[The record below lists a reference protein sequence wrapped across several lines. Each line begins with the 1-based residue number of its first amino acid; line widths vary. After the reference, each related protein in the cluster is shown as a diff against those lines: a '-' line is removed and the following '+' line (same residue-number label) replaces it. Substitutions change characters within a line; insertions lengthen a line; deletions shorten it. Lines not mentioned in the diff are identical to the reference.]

1 MSRENQMPR
10 DFIKAGLSIIAR
22 SGKTIIASVDED
34 GFPNLKAMLKPREN
48 DGLKVFYF
56 TTNTSSMRVK
66 QYLKNPKASIYFYDT
81 RFFKGL
87 MLKGT
92 MEVLQDQT
100 IRDRI
105 WREGDETYYPLG
117 VTDPDYC
124 VLKFTADKGRMYE
137 SFKSYDFKV

>member
-1 MSRENQMPR
+1 MPK
-10 DFIKAGLSIIAR
+10 DLIKAGLSIVAR
-22 SGKTIIASVDED
+22 SGKAIIASVDDD

-56 TTNTSSMRVK
+56 TTNTASMRVK

-87 MLKGT
+87 MLKGK
-92 MEVLQDQT
+92 MEVRQDQQT
-100 IRDRI
+100 RDRI
-105 WREGDETYYPLG
+105 WRDGDEMYYPLG

-124 VLKFTADKGRMYE
+124 VLKFTADNGRMYE
-137 SFKSYDFKV
+137 NFHSYDFKV

>member
-1 MSRENQMPR
+1 MPR
-10 DFIKAGLSIIAR
+10 DFIKAGLSIVTR
-22 SGKTIIASVDED
+22 SSKAIIASVDED
-34 GFPNLKAMLKPREN
+34 GFPNLKAMLKPREH

-87 MLKGT
+87 MLKGK
-92 MEVLQDQT
+92 MEVRQDQQT
-100 IRDRI
+100 RDRI
-105 WREGDETYYPLG
+105 WRDGDEMYYPLG

-124 VLKFTADKGRMYE
+124 VLKFTADNGRMYE
-137 SFKSYDFKV
+137 TFKSYDFKV

>member
-1 MSRENQMPR
+1 MPR
-10 DFIKAGLSIIAR
+10 DFIKAGLSIVTR
-22 SGKTIIASVDED
+22 SSKAIIASVDED

-48 DGLKVFYF
+48 DVLKVFYF

-87 MLKGT
+87 MLKGK
-92 MEVLQDQT
+92 MEVRQDQQT
-100 IRDRI
+100 RDRI
-105 WREGDETYYPLG
+105 WRDGDEMYYPLG

-124 VLKFTADKGRMYE
+124 VLKFTADNGRMYE
-137 SFKSYDFKV
+137 NFKSYDFKV

>member
-1 MSRENQMPR
+1 MPR

-92 MEVLQDQT
+92 MEVLKDKPT
-100 IRDRI
+100 RDRI
-105 WREGDETYYPLG
+105 WLEGDEMYYPLG

-124 VLKFTADKGRMYE
+124 VLKFTADNGRMYE
-137 SFKSYDFKV
+137 NFHSYDFKV

>member
-1 MSRENQMPR
+1 MPR
-10 DFIKAGLSIIAR
+10 DFIKAGLSIVTR
-22 SGKTIIASVDED
+22 SSKAIIASVDED

-92 MEVLQDQT
+92 MEVLLDQAT
-100 IRDRI
+100 RDRI
-105 WREGDETYYPLG
+105 WRDGDEMYYHLG
-117 VTDPDYC
+117 ATDPDYC

>member
-1 MSRENQMPR
+1 MPR
-10 DFIKAGLSIIAR
+10 DFIKAGLSIVTR
-22 SGKTIIASVDED
+22 SSKAIIASVDED

-87 MLKGT
+87 MLKGK
-92 MEVLQDQT
+92 MEVRQDQQT
-100 IRDRI
+100 RDRI
-105 WREGDETYYPLG
+105 WRDGDEMYYTLG

-124 VLKFTADKGRMYE
+124 VLKFTADNGRMYE
-137 SFKSYDFKV
+137 TFKSYDFKV